1 MQPPW
6 QSDYSSP
13 NVFVLLY
20 LLHTGPRFFSP
31 LFTDERFAVQV
42 CSFSGGSAATRSHL
56 FVPRSGCVKKKT
68 PILFFDTALKVLLPR
83 GGWVC
88 LSKGFCG
95 FFESFAK
102 LIITEI
108 FSVITSIHFGCFGS
122 GFQTLCKNISKQ
134 KSCQQGRF

>member
-42 CSFSGGSAATRSHL
+42 CSFSGGKRCYTITFICTSERL
-56 FVPRSGCVKKKT
+56 LKKKT

-95 FFESFAK
+95 FFEGFAK
-102 LIITEI
+102 LIITKI

>member
-1 MQPPW
+1 MAVRLFLPERVCASLFAAHWASLFLAVIYRREICCAGMQFFRGEALLH
-6 QSDYSSP
+6 DHIY
-13 NVFVLLY
+13 LY
-20 LLHTGPRFFSP
+20 LG
-31 LFTDERFAVQV
+31 
-42 CSFSGGSAATRSHL
+42 AA
-56 FVPRSGCVKKKT
+56 VKKKT

-95 FFESFAK
+95 FFEGFAK
-102 LIITEI
+102 LIITKI